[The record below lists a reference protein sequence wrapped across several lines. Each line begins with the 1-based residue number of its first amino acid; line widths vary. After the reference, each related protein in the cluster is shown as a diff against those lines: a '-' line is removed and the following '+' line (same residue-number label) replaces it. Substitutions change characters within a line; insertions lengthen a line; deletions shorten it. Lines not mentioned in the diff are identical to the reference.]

1 MHNQENY
8 QTTYM
13 TESKLAEAWWDE
25 GINPITGYKT
35 STRKNHKDASTDE
48 TKYYNAYPTL
58 NIKQ

>member
-1 MHNQENY
+1 
-8 QTTYM
+8 M

-48 TKYYNAYPTL
+48 IKYFNAYPTL